1 MGVEGGKN
9 LKKLFT
15 FGNGSTLWPY
25 NSQKAPPGE
34 VKTGSLS
41 IMRVVEGRILRV
53 PQIAGPGAHALQKP
67 LLWNE
72 PEPVTKMNVPP
83 MVREGILQL

>member
-1 MGVEGGKN
+1 
-9 LKKLFT
+9 
-15 FGNGSTLWPY
+15 
-25 NSQKAPPGE
+25 
-34 VKTGSLS
+34 
-41 IMRVVEGRILRV
+41 MRVVEGRILRV